1 MAGDE
6 VVVDD
11 NCFCMIHRPWSC
23 IEGNAADMAK
33 EIAALDKCEKAMIG
47 YYMKRSK
54 VDSSVL
60 SQYLADESWFLGEE
74 FAKVFECNVVPSDKV
89 FNIAASLKSC
99 KYKLKNIPKGFKMP
113 EEKEETT
120 MIVENPAEKIEQT
133 VEEIEETA
141 EKIEETATEQ
151 TE

>member
-1 MAGDE
+1 MLARHQGKVTTHAVGLCASIATIILMAGDE

-60 SQYLADESWFLGEE
+60 
-74 FAKVFECNVVPSDKV
+74 
-89 FNIAASLKSC
+89 
-99 KYKLKNIPKGFKMP
+99 
-113 EEKEETT
+113 
-120 MIVENPAEKIEQT
+120 
-133 VEEIEETA
+133 
-141 EKIEETATEQ
+141 
-151 TE
+151 